1 METTD
6 ATLRAAL
13 SGFERQLRHLEG
25 RSERTITAYLADLAG
40 FFAFVCKRTSRPAA
54 LGDLDAA
61 HLQLW
66 MAAQHAGGARPR
78 SIQRRRSAL
87 RRFLDYL
94 VRADLVLENP
104 AHTLPAPRVGRSL
117 PRSLSS
123 ERLVARLEELAVGE
137 DPVELRDWTICE
149 LLYGAGLRVSE
160 LAACD
165 LPDLD
170 LRRGWLRV
178 RGKGARE
185 RVVCFG
191 QAAQGAL
198 RIYLKARHR
207 LREGHRPGHRPGHRS
222 GHQTGHQSGHRLE
235 PQPGH
240 AAGEVEEA
248 LLLNARGTRLSVRS
262 IQRIV
267 QRRLSDPVLGEVH
280 PHLLR
285 HSFATHML
293 DRGADLRAIQALLG
307 HRSLNTTQLYTHLST
322 AQLRRAFDQAHPRAE
337 GSPPCQPPITG
348 P

>member
-6 ATLRAAL
+6 ATLRAAV

-40 FFAFVCKRTSRPAA
+40 FFAFLCERTGRPAA

-66 MAAQHAGGARPR
+66 MAAQHASGARPR

-94 VRADLVLENP
+94 VRADLALENP
-104 AHTLPAPRVGRSL
+104 AQALPAPKVGRSL

-123 ERLVARLEELAVGE
+123 ERLVARLEELAGGE
-137 DPVELRDWTICE
+137 DPIELRDWTICE
-149 LLYGAGLRVSE
+149 LLYGTGLRVSE
-160 LAACD
+160 LAACN

-198 RIYLKARHR
+198 RIYLKARGR
-207 LREGHRPGHRPGHRS
+207 LREGHRPGHRS
-222 GHQTGHQSGHRLE
+222 GYQTGHQSGHLLE
-235 PQPGH
+235 HQPGH

-337 GSPPCQPPITG
+337 GSPSCAPSVTRP
-348 P
+348 